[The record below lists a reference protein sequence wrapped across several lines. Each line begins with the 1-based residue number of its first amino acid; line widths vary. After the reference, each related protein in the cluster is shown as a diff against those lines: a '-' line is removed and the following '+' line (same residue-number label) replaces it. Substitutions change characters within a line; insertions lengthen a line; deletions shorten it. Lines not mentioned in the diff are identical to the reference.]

1 MLKLG
6 TLYVLRADIPTW
18 TQHQNMRWSN
28 IVHWIP
34 IDSFISIIEMNEDYF
49 IVHTHLGV
57 FITLENWLGGTNAE
71 EVA

>member
-6 TLYVLRADIPTW
+6 TLYILRAQIPAW
-18 TQHQNMRWSN
+18 IQHHDMRWTN
-28 IVHWIP
+28 IVCWIP
-34 IDSFISIIEMNEDYF
+34 IDSFISIIEMNNDYF

-57 FITLENWLGGTNAE
+57 FITLENWLCGTNSE